1 MAEVKKVKGVVSKA
15 VVKTRLEDILP
26 VFPFNELTNSAR
38 TTFCQCRKKFFWSY
52 IALLVPNRENKAFL
66 IGRLFHKG
74 LEDMYTAKGFDKDDM
89 SAKVHKAV
97 DEAVATCTDVS
108 AADDLYKQSALI
120 KGLLEGYAN
129 HYLARDLK
137 TWKIVAPETKFCYPL
152 SNGWTA
158 RGMRDLLV
166 YRGSDL
172 TLVEH
177 KTTTILDAN
186 YIAKLPLDSQILGYA
201 LSCLKDIGKIPAKI
215 VYNVC
220 KKSQLRQKQTETE
233 AQFYERIRT
242 EYLDNPTVYFYREVL
257 SFSKLEIMSYE
268 EDNNQFAKEMAR
280 AIDEKYFYCNYA
292 QCTAYGL
299 CQYMA
304 LCQSKTLAAFKEA
317 LMSYRTKEAA
327 HEELE

>member
-1 MAEVKKVKGVVSKA
+1 MAQVKKVVGTVNKA

-26 VFPFNELTNSAR
+26 VFPFTELTNSAR

-66 IGRLFHKG
+66 IGRLFHNG
-74 LEDMYTAKGFDKDDM
+74 LEDMYKEKAFN
-89 SAKVHKAV
+89 SEEAFAKVHKAV
-97 DEAVATCTDVS
+97 DEAVATCTDVA

-120 KGLLEGYAN
+120 KGLLEGYAK
-129 HYLARDLK
+129 HYLERDLK
-137 TWKIVAPETKFCYPL
+137 TWKIVAPETKFSYRL
-152 SNGWTA
+152 NNGWLA

-166 YRGSDL
+166 YRGTDL

-201 LSCLKDIGKIPAKI
+201 LSCLKDLGKIPKKI

-233 AQFYERIRT
+233 AQFFERIRT
-242 EYLDNPTVYFYREVL
+242 EYLENPTNYFYREVL
-257 SFSKLEIMSYE
+257 SFSELEIKAYE
-268 EDNNQFAKEMAR
+268 DDINLFAKEMAR
-280 AIDEKYFYCNYA
+280 AIDEKYYYCNYA
-292 QCTAYGL
+292 QCTAYGP

-304 LCQSKTLAAFKEA
+304 LCQAKTLPAFKEA
-317 LMSYRTKEAA
+317 LMSYRTKESA